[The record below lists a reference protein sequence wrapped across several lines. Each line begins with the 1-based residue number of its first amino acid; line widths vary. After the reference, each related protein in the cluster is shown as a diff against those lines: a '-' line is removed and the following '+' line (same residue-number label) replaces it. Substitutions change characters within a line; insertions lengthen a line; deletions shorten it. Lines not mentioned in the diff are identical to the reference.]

1 VGVVG
6 KGQAPEM
13 FPLVVVVGIGKT
25 WYVVA
30 AMVMM
35 MIRIQS
41 LLVRFLLLPGRLSK
55 AIFNRAQNL
64 HLSGLLLP
72 Y

>member
-25 WYVVA
+25 WYVVV

-41 LLVRFLLLPGRLSK
+41 LLVRFLLLPG
-55 AIFNRAQNL
+55 
-64 HLSGLLLP
+64 
-72 Y
+72 